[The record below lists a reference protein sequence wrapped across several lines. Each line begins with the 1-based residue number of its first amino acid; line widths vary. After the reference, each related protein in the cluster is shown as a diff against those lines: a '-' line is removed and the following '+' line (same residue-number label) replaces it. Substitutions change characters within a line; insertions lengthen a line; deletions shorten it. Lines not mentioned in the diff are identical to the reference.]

1 MKGPRFD
8 PWSGSS
14 SPVVIYG
21 CEKSESHSVVSDSLW
36 PHGVYCPWNSPG
48 QNSRVPSLSLLQGIF
63 PTQGSNPG
71 LWYRRWILYQ
81 LSHKGN
87 PWIWELDYKEN
98 WALNN
103 WCFWTVL
110 LEKTLENP
118 LDCKEIQPVHPKGNQ
133 PWIFIGRTDAEAE
146 IPILW
151 PPDGKNWLI

>member
-63 PTQGSNPG
+63 PIQGSNPSLPYFRWILYWLSHKGNPRILEWVAYSLLQRIFPTQKLNRG
-71 LWYRRWILYQ
+71 LLHYRWILYQ
-81 LSHKGN
+81 LSYQGSPTIRIRETICVKKDV
-87 PWIWELDYKEN
+87 WY
-98 WALNN
+98 
-103 WCFWTVL
+103 
-110 LEKTLENP
+110 
-118 LDCKEIQPVHPKGNQ
+118 
-133 PWIFIGRTDAEAE
+133 R
-146 IPILW
+146 
-151 PPDGKNWLI
+151 